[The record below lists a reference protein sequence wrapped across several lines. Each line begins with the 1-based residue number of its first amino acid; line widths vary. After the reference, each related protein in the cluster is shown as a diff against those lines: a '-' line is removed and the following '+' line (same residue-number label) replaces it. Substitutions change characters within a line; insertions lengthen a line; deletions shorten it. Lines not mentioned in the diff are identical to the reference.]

1 MKKLGVALGG
11 GGLRGL
17 AHIGVLQVLAE
28 NQVPVSIITGTSAG
42 SIIASLYASGVSPGA
57 MEEIVLQIKP
67 RSYIDFNWLDLLAH
81 VASGGRIPID
91 GFIKGDKLERL
102 VFKLT
107 GGRSL
112 KDAHLPLAVIACD
125 INTGQKTVFASQ
137 SLKLE
142 DDGDILITRALMSEA
157 VRASCAIPAVFA
169 PVDRGELQ
177 LVDGGVCEMV
187 PVLEVRSLGAEYI
200 LAVNLGQEAYDQ
212 KVRGIIQVVGRSLS
226 ILEFETSSLA
236 QDLLADQVIYPS
248 TGDVAIDDIA
258 QASYLIRCGRR
269 AMKAQLDE
277 LTKHLND

>member
-1 MKKLGVALGG
+1 MKKLGLALGG

-17 AHIGVLQVLAE
+17 AHIGVLQVLRE

-42 SIIASLYASGVSPGA
+42 SIIASLYASGVTPAA
-57 MEEIVLQIKP
+57 MEEIVLQLKP
-67 RSYIDFNWLDLLAH
+67 RAYIDFNWLDLLAH

-91 GFIKGDKLERL
+91 GFIKGNKLERL

-112 KDAHLPLAVIACD
+112 KDAGLPLAIIACD

-137 SLKLE
+137 PMKLE
-142 DDGDILITRALMSEA
+142 NDGDILITEALMSRA
-157 VRASCAIPAVFA
+157 ARASCAIPAVFT
-169 PVDRGELQ
+169 PVNRGDMQ

-187 PVLEVRSLGAEYI
+187 PILESRSLGAEYI

-226 ILEFETSSLA
+226 ILEYETSSLA
-236 QDLLADQVIYPS
+236 QDLLADQVVYPS
-248 TGDVAIDDIA
+248 TGDVALDDIA

-277 LTKHLND
+277 LLENLNH